1 MTSIETGII
10 NAITVG
16 VGLFV
21 VTLKVTV
28 RGLMK
33 KPAFV
38 VTKRAND
45 LLNGAMGGR

>member
-1 MTSIETGII
+1 MTSIDAGII
-10 NAITVG
+10 NALTVG
-16 VGLFV
+16 VRLFV
-21 VTLKVTV
+21 VILKVTV
-28 RGLMK
+28 RGIMK